1 MAERSAKQLGLSKAD
16 LPNSIIEVIATLS
29 KSGFE
34 AYIVGGGVRD
44 NLLGLSP
51 KDFDAVTDAK
61 PHEIKDLFGKRCRI
75 IGRRFQLAHVYS
87 GRDMIEVA
95 TFRAPPNGDAHTTSD
110 GMIVRDNVW
119 GDIEQ
124 DFARRD
130 FSINALY
137 YQPIKGIVHDFCN
150 ALADIENKTLRL
162 LGHAP
167 VRIEEDPV
175 RLLRALRFKAKL
187 GFDFDK
193 ELSEQFHDD
202 NWSLLEQVSPHRL
215 YDESQKMFTGGYLV
229 PLLPLLFEFGAIRH
243 LIIYPPET
251 PTALVNQV
259 AINTDKRIAQ
269 GKSINPAF
277 FYAAL
282 LWDNYLY
289 QLAKFKKKN
298 MPFHDAQ
305 LQAASKVIDRQRIKT
320 AIPKFAEQFIRDIWL
335 MQPKLANPRVNQIS
349 QLADHPRFRAAFD
362 FLLLR
367 EHCDDAANPLSE
379 STNGMG
385 EWWQTYQ
392 TLSDKQKQQA
402 IDDFAGDAR
411 RGANKRSRGRGRNRA
426 RNTDNENLAA
436 AEQGIEHNAQP
447 SSQSESENRSE
458 TNAGSKSRTKDSA
471 ASSYSSSEQSSRSA
485 NGRKTQQD
493 SDNNQQVSSDRR
505 VNKTNSKMASRRS
518 AESQEGRSKPQHM
531 HYARERE
538 QLQKLSLG
546 ELVGDQLGEA
556 SQPKPLFTINAA
568 KMAKQVPQQAAIAKQ
583 VAKAEPKRQAKPAKH
598 EKPVSAATNSVVN
611 LEGSTPKPVKESTA
625 KATSDKAISQDISKL
640 AAHEAVLLPKEERVP
655 SKRRRRIPSTTVTQT
670 EQTKG
675 VTNSSP
681 ASSDAVASNK
691 AVSDAVAQSSNN
703 TGATASKAHVK
714 NSGNNNSK
722 AKANNK
728 AKANVEPS
736 INVEAESASSKS
748 TRTRK
753 TATKTKTST
762 AAEQSEAKRPTAK
775 QKANG
780 RASNRTAD
788 QMTEQKVAQKSDKKP
803 AVKKRT
809 AKSPVTAEPDV
820 QSPIASNSIQ
830 QSSLVPA
837 TRRRRQ
843 PSSDKTVTERQ
854 GESTES

>member
-44 NLLGLSP
+44 TLLGLSP

-137 YQPIKGIVHDFCN
+137 YQPIKGVVHDFCN

-193 ELSEQFHDD
+193 ELSEQFHDG

-392 TLSDKQKQQA
+392 TLTDKQKQQA

-426 RNTDNENLAA
+426 RNTDNESVVA
-436 AEQGIEHNAQP
+436 AEQRFEHKAEP
-447 SSQSESENRSE
+447 SSQTKSE
-458 TNAGSKSRTKDSA
+458 TRFEAKSEAKPKTKISA
-471 ASSYSSSEQSSRSA
+471 ANTYSSSEQANQPSKSA
-485 NGRKTQQD
+485 NGRKAHQD
-493 SDNNQQVSSDRR
+493 RDNNQQTSADKGANKADNKMSSRG
-505 VNKTNSKMASRRS
+505 S
-518 AESQEGRSKPQHM
+518 AGAQKGRSKSQHV

-546 ELVGDQLGEA
+546 ELAGDQLGAA

-583 VAKAEPKRQAKPAKH
+583 AAKAEPKKQAKAAKH
-598 EKPVSAATNSVVN
+598 EKSASVTTSTADKP
-611 LEGSTPKPVKESTA
+611 EGSTPKPVKAKTP

-640 AAHEAVLLPKEERVP
+640 ADHEAVLLPKEERVP
-655 SKRRRRIPSTTVTQT
+655 SKRRRRMPSTTVTQT
-670 EQTKG
+670 EQTKE
-675 VTNSSP
+675 VTTSSTV
-681 ASSDAVASNK
+681 SSD
-691 AVSDAVAQSSNN
+691 
-703 TGATASKAHVK
+703 
-714 NSGNNNSK
+714 
-722 AKANNK
+722 
-728 AKANVEPS
+728 VES
-736 INVEAESASSKS
+736 EINVAAESASSKS

-753 TATKTKTST
+753 TATKTKAST
-762 AAEQSEAKRPTAK
+762 AAEQSKAKQTVAK

-780 RASNRTAD
+780 RASSRTAA
-788 QMTEQKVAQKSDKKP
+788 QTAEQEAEQNSAQKP
-803 AVKKRT
+803 ATKKRT
-809 AKSPVTAEPDV
+809 AKKSVTAEPDV
-820 QSPIASNSIQ
+820 QAPMPSNSIQ
-830 QSSLVPA
+830 QSSRVPA